1 MPELLNPAPVAH
13 LRHLLRAHSPLVHC
27 MTNDV
32 VQTFTANVLL
42 AVGASPAMVIDPR
55 EAAQFAAIADALL
68 INVGT
73 LTEDRAVAMRAAVEH
88 ARQAGKP
95 WTLDPVAVGALTVRT
110 AFCHELLALQPA
122 AIRGNASEI
131 LALAGMSAGGRGV
144 DTTDTAAA
152 ALPAAQALARRLATV
167 VAVTGEVDY
176 VTDGERVLSV
186 AGGQSADDPGGGHR
200 LRAVGGGGG
209 ERGATGRPAGKRGR
223 RLRADEAGRG
233 DRRPSGRPRQLYSG
247 VSRRAVSGGAG
258 MKRINALTIAGTDP
272 SGGAGIQADLKTF
285 SALGAYGCSAITAL
299 VAQNTRG
306 VQSVYRIEPD
316 FVAAQ
321 LDSVFSDVRIDTTKI
336 GMLAETDI
344 VEAVAERLA
353 RYRVANVV
361 LDTVMLAKSGDPL
374 LSASAVETLRQRLL
388 PQVSLITP
396 NLPEAAALLDAP
408 HARNEREMLE
418 QGRALLALGC
428 GAVLMKGGHLDDAE
442 SPDWLFTREGEQR
455 FTAPRVQTKNTHGTG
470 CTLSAALAALRPRH
484 ADWAAT
490 VIEAKA
496 WLSAAL
502 AQADSLEVGHGIGPV
517 HHFHA
522 WW

>member
-1 MPELLNPAPVAH
+1 
-13 LRHLLRAHSPLVHC
+13 
-27 MTNDV
+27 
-32 VQTFTANVLL
+32 
-42 AVGASPAMVIDPR
+42 
-55 EAAQFAAIADALL
+55 
-68 INVGT
+68 
-73 LTEDRAVAMRAAVEH
+73 
-88 ARQAGKP
+88 
-95 WTLDPVAVGALTVRT
+95 
-110 AFCHELLALQPA
+110 
-122 AIRGNASEI
+122 
-131 LALAGMSAGGRGV
+131 
-144 DTTDTAAA
+144 
-152 ALPAAQALARRLATV
+152 
-167 VAVTGEVDY
+167 
-176 VTDGERVLSV
+176 
-186 AGGQSADDPGGGHR
+186 
-200 LRAVGGGGG
+200 
-209 ERGATGRPAGKRGR
+209 
-223 RLRADEAGRG
+223 
-233 DRRPSGRPRQLYSG
+233 
-247 VSRRAVSGGAG
+247 

-344 VEAVAERLA
+344 VEAVAERLTHYGA
-353 RYRVANVV
+353 ENVV

-374 LSASAVETLRQRLL
+374 LSPSAIRTLRQRLL
-388 PQVSLITP
+388 PRVALITP

-408 HARNEREMLE
+408 HAVSEKEMLE

-442 SPDWLFTREGEQR
+442 SPDWLFVPQGEYR
-455 FTAPRVQTKNTHGTG
+455 FTAPRVPTRNTHGTG
-470 CTLSAALAALRPRH
+470 CTLSAALAALRPRYGS
-484 ADWAAT
+484 WQET
-490 VIEAKA
+490 VPEAKA

-502 AQADSLEVGHGIGPV
+502 AQADTLEVGHGIGPV

>member
-1 MPELLNPAPVAH
+1 M
-13 LRHLLRAHSPLVHC
+13 
-27 MTNDV
+27 
-32 VQTFTANVLL
+32 
-42 AVGASPAMVIDPR
+42 
-55 EAAQFAAIADALL
+55 
-68 INVGT
+68 
-73 LTEDRAVAMRAAVEH
+73 
-88 ARQAGKP
+88 
-95 WTLDPVAVGALTVRT
+95 
-110 AFCHELLALQPA
+110 
-122 AIRGNASEI
+122 
-131 LALAGMSAGGRGV
+131 
-144 DTTDTAAA
+144 
-152 ALPAAQALARRLATV
+152 
-167 VAVTGEVDY
+167 
-176 VTDGERVLSV
+176 
-186 AGGQSADDPGGGHR
+186 
-200 LRAVGGGGG
+200 
-209 ERGATGRPAGKRGR
+209 
-223 RLRADEAGRG
+223 
-233 DRRPSGRPRQLYSG
+233 
-247 VSRRAVSGGAG
+247 
-258 MKRINALTIAGTDP
+258 
-272 SGGAGIQADLKTF
+272 
-285 SALGAYGCSAITAL
+285 
-299 VAQNTRG
+299 AQNTRG

-455 FTAPRVQTKNTHGTG
+455 VHRAASANQKLPTAPAVR
-470 CTLSAALAALRPRH
+470 SPPALAALRPRH
-484 ADWAAT
+484 TDWAAT
-490 VIEAKA
+490 VTEAKA